1 MRITLKG
8 TANSDEEARQELRK
22 AIHRKWP
29 HGLDREDE
37 IIDAIRKPR
46 AKVPHKIRAIA
57 TAVEFDLLV
66 EIFEKAGLPRGEL

>member
-1 MRITLKG
+1 
-8 TANSDEEARQELRK
+8 
-22 AIHRKWP
+22 
-29 HGLDREDE
+29 
-37 IIDAIRKPR
+37 